1 MQCAQRTIFCSQFRH
16 NDETDAPPVLLPG
29 QARDHPLAN
38 SKEMAY
44 EEDFSPFVPC
54 GYSRAGGSKPDHR
67 LRRCERWQDP
77 SDVPDLG
84 RCPARRYAGHVRRL
98 HGTAPR
104 RRHRGAGHQL
114 GRVLDQ
120 TGSGH
125 HGQTGPRHFLDAHQR
140 DPQVRRQRQAAR
152 LLGHRRD
159 RALLRHFAGQRQ
171 RLGRQAVRRP
181 QGQGLGGPGL
191 Q

>member
-1 MQCAQRTIFCSQFRH
+1 MYNYCTAREKKLCNVHNAQFSVH
-16 NDETDAPPVLLPG
+16 NSVIMTKQRLPRAPSRAGTRSPIG
-29 QARDHPLAN
+29 KFQ
-38 SKEMAY
+38 KEMAY

-84 RCPARRYAGHVRRL
+84 RRPARRYAGHVRRL

-120 TGSGH
+120 AGSGH

-140 DPQVRRQRQAAR
+140 DPEICRQRQAGG
-152 LLGHRRD
+152 LLQHC
-159 RALLRHFAGQRQ
+159 
-171 RLGRQAVRRP
+171 
-181 QGQGLGGPGL
+181 
-191 Q
+191 